1 MHNAGSSGL
10 RNLDLPPCVRIPHT
24 VCSCSFPGTSHLPI
38 LVLVLPA
45 AVGIFPNNHKQGIL
59 SNINPFFRLF
69 SARLFPVH
77 FWGSDSTCC
86 NSATTSFGHVRTW
99 PVMWRSN
106 KSRRGLNPTVTI
118 SITMA
123 LSRHASFKSWIGTS
137 CRCSSFFVSMRSLS
151 SCYVIMRLQLCFDAG
166 RVSEIHE
173 GYS

>member
-1 MHNAGSSGL
+1 MQAPPASGIWTFHL
-10 RNLDLPPCVRIPHT
+10 ASVSRIL
-24 VCSCSFPGTSHLPI
+24 CARSPGTSHLPI

-45 AVGIFPNNHKQGIL
+45 AVGIFSNNHKQGIL

-77 FWGSDSTCC
+77 LWGSDSTCC

-106 KSRRGLNPTVTI
+106 KSLRDLNPTVTI
-118 SITMA
+118 PITMA
-123 LSRHASFKSWIGTS
+123 LSRHASFESWIGTL

-151 SCYVIMRLQLCFDAG
+151 SCYVIMERSSSALL
-166 RVSEIHE
+166 
-173 GYS
+173 